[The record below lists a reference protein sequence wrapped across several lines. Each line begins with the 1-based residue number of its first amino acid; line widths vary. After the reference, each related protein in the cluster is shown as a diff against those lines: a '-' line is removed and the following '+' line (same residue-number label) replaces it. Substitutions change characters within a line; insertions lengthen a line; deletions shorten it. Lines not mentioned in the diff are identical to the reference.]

1 MSAVA
6 ASPPFPAVA
15 DRAGWGITSFR
26 LAHRVRSS
34 LWLLPMLCVFA
45 GVVLSLATIALDR
58 WLGPNLLPSQVTG
71 GPDAALVILST
82 VAASMVTLA
91 ALVLTITMVVVQL
104 AMGQFSPR
112 IVRSI
117 LQDRPSQLAIGIFVG
132 TFAHAMLAM
141 REVQFAG
148 EGKEA
153 SVPGV
158 AILVAFLLVIAS
170 IIVLVSYVHHLGQ
183 SLRVAALI
191 ELVGTDV
198 RSLVER
204 LYPDA
209 GAPAES
215 EPGVVVVAESGV
227 VFHVD
232 HERLVELARRA
243 DCLVELVPTLGDFVP
258 AGAALARIIPSDA
271 PVDHDEVCA
280 LIDLGPERTMNQDVA
295 YGMRMLV
302 DIAERGLSEPFLDP
316 TTTVQAIDRLHDC
329 LRQLAN
335 RRFPDGRYRDGSGV
349 VRLVTSTIDWDGYVR
364 LAFDEI
370 REAGATSPQIPR
382 RLAAALEDLL
392 NIAPTDRQPALRRQ
406 LQLLRASTETDA
418 TVARFTGHR
427 LRRGH
432 RQPGGAIV
440 LRRRPD
446 QRVGDR
452 LG

>member
-1 MSAVA
+1 
-6 ASPPFPAVA
+6 
-15 DRAGWGITSFR
+15 
-26 LAHRVRSS
+26 
-34 LWLLPMLCVFA
+34 MLCVFA
-45 GVVLSLATIALDR
+45 GVVLSLVTISLDR
-58 WLGPNLLPSQVTG
+58 WLGPDLLPSQVTG
-71 GPDAALVILST
+71 GPDAALAILST

-148 EGKEA
+148 GGEPD
-153 SVPGV
+153 SVPGIS
-158 AILVAFLLVIAS
+158 ILVAFLLVIAS

-191 ELVGTDV
+191 EVVGSDLRALVDEVYTDKGPAAGL
-198 RSLVER
+198 RSGEIT
-204 LYPDA
+204 
-209 GAPAES
+209 S
-215 EPGVVVVAESGV
+215 AESGV

-232 HERLVELARRA
+232 HDRLVALARDAGCRLRLMPA
-243 DCLVELVPTLGDFVP
+243 LGDFVP
-258 AGAALARIIPSDA
+258 AGAPLVR
-271 PVDHDEVCA
+271 VDPPEADVADDEVRE

-329 LRQLAN
+329 LRQLAT
-335 RRFPDGRYRDGSGV
+335 RPFPDGRHRDDEGV
-349 VRLVTSTIDWDGYVR
+349 VRLETRVIDWDGYVR

-370 REAGATSPQIPR
+370 RTAGAASPQIPR
-382 RLAAALEDLL
+382 RLAAALDDLMEV
-392 NIAPTDRQPALRRQ
+392 APAGRRGPLERQMRLLAAQDGTGAQVADVQGIGSGRDVSGRDGAP
-406 LQLLRASTETDA
+406 LRAPDRGTRAETMS
-418 TVARFTGHR
+418 
-427 LRRGH
+427 
-432 RQPGGAIV
+432 
-440 LRRRPD
+440 
-446 QRVGDR
+446 
-452 LG
+452 

>member
-1 MSAVA
+1 
-6 ASPPFPAVA
+6 
-15 DRAGWGITSFR
+15 
-26 LAHRVRSS
+26 
-34 LWLLPMLCVFA
+34 MLCVFA
-45 GVVLSLATIALDR
+45 GVVVSLATIAIDR
-58 WLGPNLLPSQVTG
+58 SLGPNLLPSQVTG

-82 VAASMVTLA
+82 VAAAMVTLA
-91 ALVLTITMVVVQL
+91 TLVLTITMVVVQL

-148 EGKEA
+148 DGKEA

-191 ELVGTDV
+191 ELVGQDI
-198 RSLVER
+198 RSLVDKN
-204 LYPDA
+204 YPDK
-209 GAPAES
+209 GTPVRS
-215 EPGVVVVAESGV
+215 EPGVVLAAESGV

-232 HERLVELARRA
+232 HERLVELGRRA
-243 DCLVELVPTLGDFVP
+243 DCLLELVPTLGDFVP
-258 AGAALARIIPSDA
+258 AGASLARIVPADA
-271 PVDHDEVCA
+271 PVDHREVCE

-335 RRFPDGRYRDGSGV
+335 RPFPDGRYRDEAGV
-349 VRLVTSTIDWDGYVR
+349 VRLVTPTIDWDGYVR
-364 LAFDEI
+364 LAFEEI
-370 REAGATSPQIPR
+370 REAGASSPQIPR
-382 RLAAALEDLL
+382 RLSAALEDLID
-392 NIAPTDRQPALRRQ
+392 IAPADRQPPLQRQ
-406 LQLLRASTETDA
+406 LALLRAAAKSEEPIADSQGIGSGEDVVNGTDRFSLA
-418 TVARFTGHR
+418 TGSA
-427 LRRGH
+427 
-432 RQPGGAIV
+432 
-440 LRRRPD
+440 
-446 QRVGDR
+446 DR
-452 LG
+452 S

>member
-1 MSAVA
+1 
-6 ASPPFPAVA
+6 
-15 DRAGWGITSFR
+15 
-26 LAHRVRSS
+26 
-34 LWLLPMLCVFA
+34 MLCVFA
-45 GVVLSLATIALDR
+45 GVLLSLVTITLDR
-58 WLGPNLLPSQVTG
+58 WLGPNPLPSQVTG

-117 LQDRPSQLAIGIFVG
+117 LQDRPSQLAIGVFVG

-148 EGKEA
+148 DGKEA

-158 AILVAFLLVIAS
+158 SIIVAFILVIVAIV
-170 IIVLVSYVHHLGQ
+170 VLVSYVHHLGQ

-191 ELVGTDV
+191 ELVGKDI
-198 RSLVER
+198 RALVDR
-204 LYPDA
+204 NYPDR
-209 GAPAES
+209 GTPVRS
-215 EPGVVVVAESGV
+215 EPGVVLAAESGV

-232 HERLVELARRA
+232 HERLVELGRRA
-243 DCLVELVPTLGDFVP
+243 DCLLELVPTLGDFVP
-258 AGAALARIIPSDA
+258 AGAALVRILPADA
-271 PVDHDEVCA
+271 PVAHADVCE

-335 RRFPDGRYRDGSGV
+335 RPFPDGRYRDDAGA
-349 VRLVTSTIDWDGYVR
+349 VRLVAPMIDWDGYVR

-370 REAGATSPQIPR
+370 REAGASSPQIPR
-382 RLAAALEDLL
+382 RLSAALEDL
-392 NIAPTDRQPALRRQ
+392 IDVAPLDRQPPLRRQ
-406 LQLLRASTETDA
+406 LALLRASAEPEDEPVADSQGIGSGGDVVSGTERFSLL
-418 TVARFTGHR
+418 AR
-427 LRRGH
+427 
-432 RQPGGAIV
+432 
-440 LRRRPD
+440 D
-446 QRVGDR
+446 GDR
-452 LG
+452 P

>member
-1 MSAVA
+1 
-6 ASPPFPAVA
+6 
-15 DRAGWGITSFR
+15 
-26 LAHRVRSS
+26 
-34 LWLLPMLCVFA
+34 MLCVFA
-45 GVVLSLATIALDR
+45 GVVLSLATITLDR

-148 EGKEA
+148 GGEED
-153 SVPGV
+153 SVPGI
-158 AILVAFLLVIAS
+158 AILVAFLLVIAA

-191 ELVGTDV
+191 ELVGKDI
-198 RSLVER
+198 RSLVDKN
-204 LYPDA
+204 YPDKGTPVRA
-209 GAPAES
+209 
-215 EPGVVVVAESGV
+215 EPGVVLAAESGV

-232 HERLVELARRA
+232 HERLVELGRRA
-243 DCLVELVPTLGDFVP
+243 DCLLELVPTLGDFVP
-258 AGAALARIIPSDA
+258 AGAALVRIVPADA
-271 PVDHDEVCA
+271 PVDHPEVCE
-280 LIDLGPERTMNQDVA
+280 LVDLGPERTMNQDVA

-335 RRFPDGRYRDGSGV
+335 RPFPDGRYRDEAGV
-349 VRLVTSTIDWDGYVR
+349 VRLVTPMIDWDGYVR
-364 LAFDEI
+364 LAFEEI
-370 REAGATSPQIPR
+370 REAGASSPQIPR
-382 RLAAALEDLL
+382 RLSAALEDLID
-392 NIAPTDRQPALRRQ
+392 IAPPDRQPPLRRQ
-406 LQLLRASTETDA
+406 LALLRASAEPEEPVADSQGIGSGQDVASGTE
-418 TVARFTGHR
+418 RFS
-427 LRRGH
+427 L
-432 RQPGGAIV
+432 AAAEDD
-440 LRRRPD
+440 RP
-446 QRVGDR
+446 
-452 LG
+452 